1 MARALSD
8 GALLR
13 ALLEALLRPYGQI
26 VFSRDLRS
34 GALVLLGLWA
44 FPRLAA
50 ATLLAVLVAQ
60 ATSLAFGLGASSV
73 RNGGPATSAVLATLA
88 LAAFAP
94 GGGHPL
100 VGVLIASV
108 LAVLLSASFE
118 AVFAPVAL
126 PTHSLPFVAAAWLAS
141 LAARVLPAAG
151 TETDWL
157 TPASFLPASWFA
169 ASWLDVPA
177 AIVFA
182 HGSVTGLLLLAA
194 VGLHSRISLLLAL
207 IGGAV
212 AAAMRLGLR
221 AEVPW
226 SGVDTIASFN
236 AVLTAMALGGVWFV
250 PQPSSLLLASAG
262 SAVSVVIA
270 YAAGPVLGLAFLPVL
285 SLPFVITTHLFL
297 TAARRREADRRPRS
311 TIPAERP
318 EEALARHL
326 GRVRRFGDLAWL
338 PFRLPFRGQWW
349 VSQGW
354 DGAHTHQGLW
364 RHGLDFEVQDKDGKT
379 FRRAGQALSD
389 YYAYGLP
396 VLAAGVGTVAS
407 VVDGVPDNPP
417 GEVNTLDNWGNAVV
431 ISHGP
436 GLCSVYAHLQPNSV
450 RVRAGEVVA
459 AGAEIARCGN
469 SGRSPAPHLHFQVQ
483 RLPLLG
489 SPTLGADFGD
499 VVTQDGEQLRV
510 SGRVVPAEGELV
522 RPVQRDDS
530 LARALSFAPGSSWE
544 LSTDDGRRELGRVEL
559 DLLGRRILKTPL
571 GQLVLD
577 PYESGLVVV
586 DFAGSARSLLGWVLL
601 SLARVPFDQATG
613 LVWEE
618 RLPKRLLLTGIP
630 RALADFFAVFAPD
643 AGNLTVRFSSHRD
656 GGVVVVESEHEL
668 GAARARVS
676 LGSEPH
682 RISISHDGRELE
694 LELRP
699 MNGRDEKEKAR

>member
-1 MARALSD
+1 MAQPLNAREP
-8 GALLR
+8 LR
-13 ALLEALLRPYGQI
+13 AALEALLRPYGQI

-34 GALVLLGLWA
+34 GALVLLALAA
-44 FPRLAA
+44 FPRLLG
-50 ATLLAVLVAQ
+50 ATLLSVLVAQ
-60 ATSLAFGLGASSV
+60 ATALAFGLGESSV
-73 RNGGPATSAVLATLA
+73 RNGGAATSAVLATLA
-88 LAAFAP
+88 LAAFVP

-100 VGVLIASV
+100 AGVVIASV

-126 PTHSLPFVAAAWLAS
+126 PTHSLPFVAAAWIAS
-141 LAARVLPAAG
+141 LAARVLPATAV
-151 TETDWL
+151 EVDWL
-157 TPASFLPASWFA
+157 APASFLPASWFA
-169 ASWLDVPA
+169 PSWLDVPA
-177 AIVFA
+177 AIVFT
-182 HGSVTGLLLLAA
+182 HGSVTGALLLAA
-194 VGLHSRISLLLAL
+194 IAMHSRISLLLSL

-212 AAAMRLGLR
+212 AVGMRLALR
-221 AEVPW
+221 ADVPW

-250 PQPSSLLLASAG
+250 PQPSSLLLAAGG

-285 SLPFVITTHLFL
+285 SLPFVVTTHLVL

-311 TIPAERP
+311 TVPAERP

-326 GRVRRFGDLAWL
+326 GRVRRFGDTAWL

-354 DGAHTHQGLW
+354 DGPHTHQGLW

-379 FRRAGQALSD
+379 FRREGQALAD
-389 YYAYGLP
+389 YHAYGLP
-396 VLAAGVGTVAS
+396 VLAAGLGTVAS

-431 ISHGP
+431 IAHGP

-499 VVTQDGEQLRV
+499 VVSKDGELVRV
-510 SGRVVPAEGELV
+510 SDRVVPAEGQLV
-522 RPVQRDDS
+522 RPVQRDEA
-530 LARALSFAPGSSWE
+530 LARALAFAPGSSWK
-544 LSTDDGRRELGRVEL
+544 LSADDGRRELGRVEL
-559 DLLGRRILKTPL
+559 DLLGRRILKSSL

-586 DFAGSARSLLGWVLL
+586 DFAGSPRSLLSWVLL
-601 SLARVPFDQATG
+601 ALARVPFDQAAG

-618 RLPKRLLLTGIP
+618 RLPRRLLSSGIP
-630 RALADFFAVFAPD
+630 RAAADFFAVFAPD
-643 AGNLTVRFSSHRD
+643 AGNLMVRFSSHRD

-668 GAARARVS
+668 GSARVRVS
-676 LGSEPH
+676 LGKQPH
-682 RISISHDGRELE
+682 HISIVRDGEKLELE
-694 LELRP
+694 LESV
-699 MNGRDEKEKAR
+699 NGAGEQEQRR

>member
-1 MARALSD
+1 MAPALSERD
-8 GALLR
+8 TLR
-13 ALLEALLRPYGQI
+13 ATLEALLRPYGQI

-34 GALVLLGLWA
+34 GALVLLGLGA
-44 FPRLAA
+44 FPRLFAV
-50 ATLLAVLVAQ
+50 TLLAVVTAQ
-60 ATSLAFGLGASSV
+60 ATSLVFGLGVASV
-73 RNGGPATSAVLATLA
+73 RNGGAATTAVLATMA

-100 VGVLIASV
+100 VGVVIASV

-126 PTHSLPFVAAAWLAS
+126 PTHSLPFVAAAWIAA
-141 LAARVLPAAG
+141 LAARVLPAAPV
-151 TETDWL
+151 EIDWL
-157 TPASFLPASWFA
+157 APASFLPPSWFA
-169 ASWLDVPA
+169 PSWLDVPA
-177 AIVFA
+177 AIVFT
-182 HGSVTGLLLLAA
+182 HGGVTGVLLLAA
-194 VGLHSRISLLLAL
+194 IGLHSRISLLLAL

-212 AAAMRLGLR
+212 AVGMRLALR
-221 AEVPW
+221 ADVPW

-250 PQPSSLLLASAG
+250 PQPSSLLLAALG

-270 YAAGPVLGLAFLPVL
+270 HAAGPVLGLAFLPVL
-285 SLPFVITTHLFL
+285 SLPFVITTHLVL

-311 TIPAERP
+311 TLPAERP

-326 GRVRRFGDLAWL
+326 ARVRRFGDMAWL

-349 VSQGW
+349 VSQGY
-354 DGAHTHQGLW
+354 DGPHTHQGLW
-364 RHGLDFEVQDKDGKT
+364 RHGLDFEVQDKDGKV
-379 FRRAGQALSD
+379 FRREGRALGD
-389 YYAYGLP
+389 YHAYGLP
-396 VLAAGVGTVAS
+396 VLAAGLGTVAS

-431 ISHGP
+431 IAHGA
-436 GLCSVYAHLQPNSV
+436 GLHSVYAHLQQSSV

-469 SGRSPAPHLHFQVQ
+469 SGRSPVPHLHFQVQ

-499 VVTQDGEQLRV
+499 VVTQDGERSRV
-510 SGRVVPAEGELV
+510 SGRVVPAEGTLV
-522 RPVQRDDS
+522 RPVLRDDA
-530 LARALSFAPGSSWE
+530 LARALAFTPGSSWE
-544 LSTDDGRRELGRVEL
+544 ISADDGRRELGRVEL
-559 DLLGRRILKTPL
+559 DLLGRRILKTHL

-577 PYESGLVVV
+577 PYESGLVIV
-586 DFAGSARSLLGWVLL
+586 DFAGSSRSLLGWVLL
-601 SLARVPFDQATG
+601 ALARVPFDQAAG

-630 RALADFFAVFAPD
+630 RAVADFFAVFAPD
-643 AGNLTVRFSSHRD
+643 AGNLEVRFASQRD
-656 GGVVVVESEHEL
+656 GGAVVVESEHEH

-676 LGSEPH
+676 LGDEPH
-682 RISISHDGRELE
+682 RIAITHDGRQLQ

-699 MNGRDEKEKAR
+699 TNGRDEKERGR